1 MAMPKKTPTDTLLAV
16 ITNLTHLFSIPLQQM
31 GDAVLTG
38 SASSAERHLREF
50 PGDPIGLE
58 ATVNHYHLED
68 YIKGPR
74 LKPRAQRQLL
84 MTLAEAL
91 MRVWSERL
99 LPFLGDRAAIFY
111 LGGTDTVVIRF
122 HVERPDTE
130 PWTTLTPAFMKKER
144 LRVYRSAG
152 GAVERIL

>member
-1 MAMPKKTPTDTLLAV
+1 MAMPGKTPTDTLLAV
-16 ITNLTHLFSIPLQQM
+16 IKNLTHLFSIPLRQM

-38 SASSAERHLREF
+38 SAHSAARHRKEF

-68 YIKGPR
+68 HIQGPR

-99 LPFLGDRAAIFY
+99 VRFLGDRAAIFY
-111 LGGTDTVVIRF
+111 LGGADTVVIRF
-122 HVERPDTE
+122 HVERPGTE
-130 PWTTLTPAFMKKER
+130 PWTTLTRAFMKQER

-152 GAVERIL
+152 GVVERIL